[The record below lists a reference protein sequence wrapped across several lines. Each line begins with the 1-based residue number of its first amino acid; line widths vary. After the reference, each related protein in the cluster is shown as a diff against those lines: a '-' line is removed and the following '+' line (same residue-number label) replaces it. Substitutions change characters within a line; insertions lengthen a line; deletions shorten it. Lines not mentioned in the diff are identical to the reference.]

1 MKLPTVAVS
10 GGGSREGK
18 LFLFWYPAA
27 MNQLPARACCL
38 ILLALLATT
47 GCQRKGRKM
56 SAPLPSSPTGVESD
70 QDASAQFDRIV
81 DRLWDADES
90 VREAGL
96 KELTEFRKDTKA
108 PGSQVGL
115 KALRAAARPYRFEKP
130 DAGSVSFQ
138 LVDVASSTPRP
149 EYLPVVVELFDRF
162 PDDAKSNA
170 LAILTGLESREAA
183 QAFMTVVR
191 THAPAGKLPSL
202 NVWQL
207 VNKPRH
213 PDVFFPEIL
222 KYANDPKLSFEI
234 YRLCLA
240 YCESKLLTPDQ
251 LAPSTDGVLKNY
263 QTLADKLR
271 PAQKAEGIGWMW
283 EDAYQDSR
291 NLAGLLL
298 DLLGYFPAGKVEKTL
313 REALEYRDPRLKHFA
328 VVSLLRHGKPV
339 DKRHVEDVA
348 RSAEMRNWIY
358 QALTEFGKVGDF
370 PERYRTQKAFAE
382 SDMVHWL
389 VYPTELGRVPDEIEL
404 MKVVPV
410 DTGLKDGIYDYYL
423 FRFRTKEPH
432 WAAKDGWIAGISG
445 PYLRKDQPT
454 TQALGDT
461 FSTFTKWGD
470 KTPDEHVGDVR
481 ELMEKWRKYHA
492 GQKD

>member
-1 MKLPTVAVS
+1 
-10 GGGSREGK
+10 
-18 LFLFWYPAA
+18 
-27 MNQLPARACCL
+27 MNRLLARACCL
-38 ILLALLATT
+38 ILLALLAMA
-47 GCQRKGRKM
+47 GCQRKGRNVT
-56 SAPLPSSPTGVESD
+56 SPPQPSQPAAESD
-70 QDASAQFDRIV
+70 EDGSARFDRIV

-96 KELTEFRKDTKA
+96 KELTEFRNDTKD
-108 PGSQVGL
+108 PGSRIGL
-115 KALRAAARPYRFEKP
+115 KALRAAARPYQYEKP
-130 DAGSVSFQ
+130 DAGHVSSE
-138 LVDVASSTPRP
+138 LIEVASSTPRP
-149 EYLPVVVELFDRF
+149 EYVPVVVELFDRF
-162 PDDAKSNA
+162 SDDGKWRAQI
-170 LAILTGLESREAA
+170 ILTELESREAA
-183 QAFMTVVR
+183 EAFMTVVK
-191 THAPAGKLPSL
+191 THAPTGKLPSL
-202 NVWQL
+202 IVSRL
-207 VNKPRH
+207 VSKPRH

-222 KYANDPKLSFEI
+222 KYADNPKLSFEI
-234 YRLCLA
+234 YQLCLA

-251 LAPSTDGVLKNY
+251 LTPSTDGALKNY
-263 QTLADKLR
+263 RTVADKLR

-291 NLAGLLL
+291 HLAGLLL

-313 REALEYRDPRLKHFA
+313 REALEYTDPRLKHFA
-328 VVSLLRHGKPV
+328 VVSLLRHGMPV

-348 RSAEMRNWIY
+348 RSTEMRNWLY
-358 QALTEFGKVGDF
+358 QALTELGKATDF

-432 WAAKDGWIAGISG
+432 WAAKNGWVAGISG

-454 TQALGDT
+454 TRALGDT
-461 FSTFTKWGD
+461 FSTFTKWSD
-470 KTPDEHVGDVR
+470 KTPDEHVGDTR
-481 ELMEKWRKYHA
+481 ELMQKWREYHA
-492 GQKD
+492 NKKD